1 MSRACA
7 LTALTLWEDTG
18 RFAEHI
24 LDDLAK
30 KFRLSGPDRGLA
42 QEILYGCI
50 RHLRLLDAVIDELR
64 GGRIKS
70 DTRNLLRVGLFQL
83 LRSGIAEHA
92 AINETVGLARP
103 HEKKL
108 VNAIL
113 RRAQRERAEIEADIA
128 TWPLAQRTSHPDFL
142 VKRWETHYGADAATF
157 LCNWNNQVPPVFAR
171 INACA
176 ADQEALNRV
185 RSETIPCLLGPEFPD
200 FFRVDGALPID
211 WIESGLIYVQD
222 PSTSHACR
230 LLDPQPGEIILDACA
245 APGGKTAL
253 LAALIHSSEGLMAS
267 DFAPPRLEQL
277 RHNLDRLG
285 LAGVPVHEIDWTS
298 PDSIES
304 ANLPLCDAILLDVPC
319 SNTGVMR
326 RRIDVRWHLSE
337 REIQRHA
344 ETQAAL
350 LTGVRSVLKPGG
362 RIVYSTC
369 SIDPVENEDL
379 VAASGLAMVRSVSS
393 RPWEDGFDGAF
404 AALLRV
410 DGPFT

>member
-42 QEILYGCI
+42 QEILYGTI

-70 DTRNLLRVGLFQL
+70 DTRNLLRIGLFQL

-128 TWPLAQRTSHPDFL
+128 AWPLAKRTSHPDFL
-142 VKRWETHYGADAATF
+142 VKRWEACYGAEAAVF
-157 LCNWNNQVPPVFAR
+157 LCDWNNQVPSVYAR

-176 ADQEALNRV
+176 TDHEGLNRV
-185 RSETIPCLLGPEFPD
+185 RSETTPFMLGPEFPD

-211 WIESGLIYVQD
+211 WIESGQIYVQD
-222 PSTSHACR
+222 PSTSLACR

-253 LAALIHSSEGLMAS
+253 LGALLPSPTGLIAS
-267 DFAPPRLEQL
+267 DSAPPRLEQL

-285 LAGVPVHEIDWTS
+285 LAAVPTHEIDWTS
-298 PDSIES
+298 PASIES
-304 ANLPLCDAILLDVPC
+304 AHLPLCDAILLDVPC

-326 RRIDVRWHLSE
+326 RRVDVRWHLSE

-350 LTGVRSVLKPGG
+350 LKGVRSALKPGG
-362 RIVYSTC
+362 RIIYSTC
-369 SIDPVENEDL
+369 SIDPIENEDL
-379 VAASGLAMVRSVSS
+379 VAASGLSMVRSVSS
-393 RPWEDGFDGAF
+393 HPWESGFDGSF

-410 DGPFT
+410 DGSFT